1 MLNSC
6 WSHACKNMWGSYST
20 IPAIWVHLEPMLIY
34 LSQLH
39 SGKDKRWVCL
49 SSSICVSLY
58 PACWLLV
65 TQLLSC
71 VVSGLK
77 ETDLWITEIKKL
89 TSRWEEH
96 NFFFLILLHVGG
108 YSACKSLALLV
119 LYTLTIWLYDQNC
132 CTLFR
137 GPIDAGTNSFYMHC
151 VNLGSQSCWHRIYVR
166 PG

>member
-1 MLNSC
+1 M
-6 WSHACKNMWGSYST
+6 HARTCEVVIVSFQLY
-20 IPAIWVHLEPMLIY
+20 WVHLELMLIY
-34 LSQLH
+34 LSQLD
-39 SGKDKRWVCL
+39 SGKKKWWVCL

-77 ETDLWITEIKKL
+77 ETNLWITEMKKL

-96 NFFFLILLHVGG
+96 KIKKKCLLHVGG
-108 YSACKSLALLV
+108 YSACKSLALFV
-119 LYTLTIWLYDQNC
+119 LCTLTIWLYDQNC

-137 GPIDAGTNSFYMHC
+137 GPIDAGTDSFYMHC
-151 VNLGSQSCWHRIYVR
+151 LHLGSQSCWHGIYVR